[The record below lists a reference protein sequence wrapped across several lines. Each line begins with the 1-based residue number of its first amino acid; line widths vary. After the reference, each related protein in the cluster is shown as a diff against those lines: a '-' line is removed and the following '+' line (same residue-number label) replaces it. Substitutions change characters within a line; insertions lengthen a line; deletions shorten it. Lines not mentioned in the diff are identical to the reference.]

1 MPADCALSLPEFGGV
16 HLALPAVLVLQ
27 AVVATDRPA
36 DVVRQATHAVE
47 VDSAGPALA
56 RWRASLARDSS
67 DLGALLGVA
76 TITRLT
82 YEDASADRLYARVAA
97 ATAPGSSYAAWAALG
112 RAESR
117 LYHAPLDSA
126 SAWFVTAVKAARSAN
141 DSVAVAQALFGLTI
155 SRLRR
160 ESAAVA
166 LPIVDSG
173 LGLAPRRDPAL
184 VAQGRCS
191 RAAVLA
197 LQGNMQAGQE
207 ALRGLALARQ
217 AGDLRRESFCL
228 AMLGAF
234 YMGAGDHARSAAL
247 LDTAVAAAQRVHDRR
262 GVALA
267 LWWRGTAE
275 LDLYDHD
282 AARRDLSAVLVEAGA
297 SGNEF
302 IAAWAWLRLA
312 VVSWHFGDML
322 SARRELERGRTM
334 MLRQGDGWGLAYVRY
349 VDGAIA
355 LDAGQVDAAE
365 AAYRDDLARAQRL
378 QLPLEQHSAS
388 FGLARVAMSRGDWT
402 AARTHFGE
410 AETVARA
417 HGLMAYVPQLEY
429 EYGVVALHEGNLVEA
444 ERRFRAML
452 ASTSG
457 VTDLDRYAAR
467 SRIAQIHVAQGD
479 VARAERELIDATN
492 AMDSLRAALNDRELR
507 VLAFQAH
514 KGYDETEVGFAS
526 IIAGL
531 VAGARVDGALALV
544 ERRRAREL
552 LDHLARSG
560 NGLTRERVTGF
571 VVPTVPD
578 QRTAVLEFVTGLRGE
593 PTTLFV
599 LSSNGTSA
607 LSRPPADSIAADIQA
622 FSAMIEAGA
631 RADTLARRL
640 GDAVFGSA
648 LESLPADVSRLV
660 IIGDG
665 PLQHLPF
672 DAVRLRDGR
681 YLVDRFALS
690 LAPSAAVVADLHGR
704 PRRDRGAPRILAFG
718 DPRFANEIAPNGG
731 SAADVYRDAFSM
743 NGGLP
748 RLRASADEAKLVAR
762 FGHQSELRLRERASE
777 SYLKHATLD
786 SFAIVHLATHAL
798 VDERSVARTALA
810 VAAGEGDDGFV
821 GPGELSA
828 LRLDAGLVVL
838 SACRT
843 ARGVAVRG
851 EGVQGLTAPLLAAG
865 ARSVL
870 ATQWRIRD
878 TDAVQFIDDFYRAL
892 AAGQAVAD
900 AARTAKLA
908 AIRRGSPP
916 ATWAAFAVVGDPLVT
931 VPLTAPA
938 NRWLWIA
945 IALGLAVAGG
955 LLYGVRRMRRA
966 VDESEVPSESR
977 AVTAQ

>member
-1 MPADCALSLPEFGGV
+1 
-16 HLALPAVLVLQ
+16 
-27 AVVATDRPA
+27 
-36 DVVRQATHAVE
+36 
-47 VDSAGPALA
+47 
-56 RWRASLARDSS
+56 
-67 DLGALLGVA
+67 
-76 TITRLT
+76 
-82 YEDASADRLYARVAA
+82 
-97 ATAPGSSYAAWAALG
+97 
-112 RAESR
+112 
-117 LYHAPLDSA
+117 
-126 SAWFVTAVKAARSAN
+126 
-141 DSVAVAQALFGLTI
+141 
-155 SRLRR
+155 
-160 ESAAVA
+160 
-166 LPIVDSG
+166 
-173 LGLAPRRDPAL
+173 
-184 VAQGRCS
+184 
-191 RAAVLA
+191 
-197 LQGNMQAGQE
+197 
-207 ALRGLALARQ
+207 
-217 AGDLRRESFCL
+217 
-228 AMLGAF
+228 
-234 YMGAGDHARSAAL
+234 
-247 LDTAVAAAQRVHDRR
+247 
-262 GVALA
+262 
-267 LWWRGTAE
+267 
-275 LDLYDHD
+275 
-282 AARRDLSAVLVEAGA
+282 
-297 SGNEF
+297 
-302 IAAWAWLRLA
+302 
-312 VVSWHFGDML
+312 
-322 SARRELERGRTM
+322 
-334 MLRQGDGWGLAYVRY
+334 
-349 VDGAIA
+349 
-355 LDAGQVDAAE
+355 
-365 AAYRDDLARAQRL
+365 
-378 QLPLEQHSAS
+378 
-388 FGLARVAMSRGDWT
+388 MSRGDWT

-531 VAGARVDGALALV
+531 VAGGRVDGALALA

-560 NGLTRERVTGF
+560 NGLTRERVAGF

-599 LSSNGTSA
+599 LSSKGTFA
-607 LSRPPADSIAADIQA
+607 LSRPPADSIAGDIQA
-622 FSAMIEAGA
+622 FSAMTEVGA

-718 DPRFANEIAPNGG
+718 DPRFANEISPNGG

-748 RLRASADEAKLVAR
+748 RLRASADEARLVAR

-777 SYLKHATLD
+777 RYLKHATLD

-810 VAAGEGDDGFV
+810 VAAGEGDDGFI

-828 LRLDAGLVVL
+828 LRLDAGSWYCRHVARPEA
-838 SACRT
+838 SQCAGKACRDLRRRCWRQ
-843 ARGVAVRG
+843 ARVRCWRRNGESATPMRFSSSMISIARLRPGRQSPTQPAPRSSPRSAVEAR
-851 EGVQGLTAPLLAAG
+851 QPLG
-865 ARSVL
+865 QRSPSWV
-870 ATQWRIRD
+870 IRWSL
-878 TDAVQFIDDFYRAL
+878 FR
-892 AAGQAVAD
+892 
-900 AARTAKLA
+900 
-908 AIRRGSPP
+908 
-916 ATWAAFAVVGDPLVT
+916 
-931 VPLTAPA
+931 
-938 NRWLWIA
+938 
-945 IALGLAVAGG
+945 
-955 LLYGVRRMRRA
+955 
-966 VDESEVPSESR
+966 
-977 AVTAQ
+977 

>member
-1 MPADCALSLPEFGGV
+1 MPANCSPSWPELSGV

-27 AVVATDRPA
+27 AVVAADHPA

-47 VDSAGPALA
+47 VDSMGPAIV

-67 DLGALLGVA
+67 DLGALLGLA
-76 TITRLT
+76 TIARLT
-82 YEDASADRLYARVAA
+82 YDDLGAERLYAIVVAGSP
-97 ATAPGSSYAAWAALG
+97 PGSSYDAWAALG

-117 LYHAPLDSA
+117 LYRAPLDSA
-126 SAWFVTAVKAARSAN
+126 SGWFVTAVKAARSAN
-141 DSVAVAQALFGLTI
+141 DSVAMAQALFGLTI
-155 SRLRR
+155 SRLRH

-166 LPIVDSG
+166 LPVVDSG
-173 LGLAPRRDPAL
+173 LALAPQRDLAL
-184 VAQGRCS
+184 LAQGRCS

-197 LQGNMQAGQE
+197 LQGKLTASEE

-217 AGDLRRESFCL
+217 AGDLRRETFCL
-228 AMLGAF
+228 DMLGA
-234 YMGAGDHARSAAL
+234 YSAATGDHARSAAL
-247 LDTAVAAAQRVHDRR
+247 LDTAVAVARRARDRR

-267 LWWRGTAE
+267 LWWRGTGE

-282 AARRDLSAVLVEAGA
+282 AARRDLSSALVEAGA

-322 SARRELERGRTM
+322 SARRELDRGRTM
-334 MLRQGDGWGLAYVRY
+334 MQRQGDGWGLAYVRY

-355 LDAGQVDAAE
+355 LDAGQIDAAE
-365 AAYRDDLARAQRL
+365 AAYRDDLAQAQRL
-378 QLPLEQHSAS
+378 QLPLEQHSAA
-388 FGLARVAMSRGDWT
+388 FGLARVAMSRRDW
-402 AARTHFGE
+402 AGARARFAE
-410 AETVARA
+410 AEAVARA
-417 HGLMAYVPQLEY
+417 HGMMAYVPQLQY
-429 EYGVVALHEGNLVEA
+429 EYGVVALHEGDLAEA
-444 ERRFRAML
+444 DRRFRTML

-457 VTDLDRYAAR
+457 VSDLDRYAAR

-479 VARAERELIDATN
+479 AGRAERELIDATN
-492 AMDSLRAALNDRELR
+492 AMDSLRAALSDRELR

-514 KGYDETEVGFAS
+514 KGYDDTEVGFAS

-531 VAGARVDGALALV
+531 VAGGRVDGALALA

-552 LDHLARSG
+552 RDHLARSG
-560 NGLTRERVTGF
+560 DRLTRQPATALLT
-571 VVPTVPD
+571 PTLPD
-578 QRTAVLEFVTGLRGE
+578 QRTAMLEFVTGMRGE

-599 LSSNGTSA
+599 LSPKGTFA
-607 LSRPPADSIAADIQA
+607 LRRPPADSIAEDIQA

-631 RADTLARRL
+631 GADALARGL
-640 GDAVFGSA
+640 GDAVFGTG
-648 LESLPADVSRLV
+648 LDSLPPVVSRLV

-681 YLVDRFALS
+681 YVVDRFAVS
-690 LAPSAAVVADLHGR
+690 LAPSAAVVADLHSR
-704 PRRDRGAPRILAFG
+704 PRREAHAPRILALG
-718 DPRFANEIAPNGG
+718 DPRFANEISSSGG

-743 NGGLP
+743 NGGLS
-748 RLRASADEAKLVAR
+748 RLRASATEARLVAR
-762 FGHQSELRLRERASE
+762 FGERSELRLRERASE
-777 SYLKHATLD
+777 SYLKHAALD
-786 SFAIVHLATHAL
+786 SFDIVHLATHAL
-798 VDERSVARTALA
+798 VDERSVERTALA
-810 VAAGEGDDGFV
+810 VAAGDGDDGFV

-878 TDAVQFIDDFYRAL
+878 ADAVQFIDDFYRAL
-892 AAGQAVAD
+892 ASGQGVAD

-908 AIRRGSPP
+908 AIRRGAPP
-916 ATWAAFAVVGDPLVT
+916 ATWAAFAVMGDPLVT
-931 VPLTAPA
+931 VPLNAPVDRT
-938 NRWLWIA
+938 RWIV
-945 IALGLAVAGG
+945 IALGLALAGG

-966 VDESEVPSESR
+966 VEASEVPSERR

>member
-1 MPADCALSLPEFGGV
+1 MPADCAPSLPEFSGV

-27 AVVATDRPA
+27 AVVAGSRPA

-47 VDSAGPALA
+47 VDSTGPALV

-67 DLGALLGVA
+67 DLKALLGLA

-82 YEDASADRLYARVAA
+82 YDDAGADQLYAMIAA
-97 ATAPGSSYAAWAALG
+97 GTPSGSSYAAWAALG

-126 SAWFVTAVKAARSAN
+126 SAWFVTAAKAARSAN
-141 DSVAVAQALFGLTI
+141 DSAAMAQALFGLTI

-160 ESAAVA
+160 ETAAVA

-173 LGLAPRRDPAL
+173 LALAPQRDLAL

-191 RAAVLA
+191 RAAVLG
-197 LQGNMQAGQE
+197 LQGNMRGGEE
-207 ALRGLALARQ
+207 ALRGLAIARQ
-217 AGDLRRESFCL
+217 ASDLRRETFCL
-228 AMLGAF
+228 DMLGA
-234 YMGAGDHARSAAL
+234 YYLGIGDHARSVAT
-247 LDTAVAAAQRVHDRR
+247 LDTAVAVARRARDRR
-262 GVALA
+262 SVALA
-267 LWWRGTAE
+267 LWWRGHGKLE
-275 LDLYDHD
+275 QYDHD
-282 AARRDLSAVLVEAGA
+282 AARRDLSEALVEAGA

-322 SARRELERGRTM
+322 SARRELERGSSM
-334 MLRQGDGWGLAYVRY
+334 MQRQADGWGLAYVRY

-355 LDAGQVDAAE
+355 LDAGLIDAADS
-365 AAYRDDLARAQRL
+365 AYRDDLAQAQRL
-378 QLPLEQHSAS
+378 QLPLEEHSAW
-388 FGLARVAMSRGDWT
+388 FGLARVAMSRGDWS

-410 AETVARA
+410 AEAVARA
-417 HGLMAYVPQLEY
+417 HGLMAYVPQLQY

-444 ERRFRAML
+444 ERRFRTML

-457 VTDLDRYAAR
+457 VSDLDRYAAR

-492 AMDSLRAALNDRELR
+492 AMDSLRAALNDRDLR

-514 KGYDETEVGFAS
+514 KGYDDTEVGFAS

-531 VAGARVDGALALV
+531 VAGGRVEGALTLV

-552 LDHLARSG
+552 RDHLARSG
-560 NGLTRERVTGF
+560 NHLTREPTTRF
-571 VVPTVPD
+571 VAPTVPD
-578 QRTAVLEFVTGLRGE
+578 QRTVVLEFVTGVRGE

-599 LSSNGTSA
+599 LSPTGTFA
-607 LSRPPADSIAADIQA
+607 LNRPPADSIAADIQA

-631 RADTLARRL
+631 RADALARQL
-640 GDAVFGSA
+640 GEAAFGSA
-648 LESLPADVSRLV
+648 LDSLSADVSRLV

-681 YLVDRFALS
+681 YVVDRFAVS

-718 DPRFANEIAPNGG
+718 DPRFANEFSPNGG

-748 RLRASADEAKLVAR
+748 RLRASAEEARLVAR
-762 FGHQSELRLRERASE
+762 FGQQSELRLRERASE
-777 SYLKHATLD
+777 SYLKHAALD

-878 TDAVQFIDDFYRAL
+878 ADAVQFIDDFYRAL
-892 AAGQAVAD
+892 ATGQGVAD

-916 ATWAAFAVVGDPLVT
+916 ATWAAFAVMGDPLVT
-931 VPLTAPA
+931 VPLTAPPDRT
-938 NRWLWIA
+938 RWIV
-945 IALGLAVAGG
+945 IALGLAVGGG

-966 VDESEVPSESR
+966 VEASEVPSERR

>member
-1 MPADCALSLPEFGGV
+1 LLESSGV

-27 AVVATDRPA
+27 AVVAVGRPS

-47 VDSAGPALA
+47 VDSTGPALV

-67 DLGALLGVA
+67 DFSALLGLA
-76 TITRLT
+76 TIARLT
-82 YEDASADRLYARVAA
+82 YDDAGADRLYAMVAVK
-97 ATAPGSSYAAWAALG
+97 TPPGSAYAAWAALG
-112 RAESR
+112 RGESR

-126 SAWFVTAVKAARSAN
+126 SAWFVTAARAARSAN
-141 DSVAVAQALFGLTI
+141 DSVAMAQALFGLSI
-155 SRLRR
+155 SRLRG
-160 ESAAVA
+160 ESSAAA
-166 LPIVDSG
+166 LPTVDSG
-173 LGLAPRRDPAL
+173 LALAPQRDFAL

-191 RAAVLA
+191 RAAVLGLSA
-197 LQGNMQAGQE
+197 DPRSVEEGI
-207 ALRGLALARQ
+207 RGLALARQ
-217 AGDLRRESFCL
+217 AGDLRRETFCL
-228 AMLGAF
+228 DMLGASA
-234 YMGAGDHARSAAL
+234 GAIGDHARSAAL
-247 LDTAVAAAQRVHDRR
+247 LDTAVTVARRARDRR

-267 LWWRGTAE
+267 LWWRGNFE
-275 LDLYDHD
+275 LEVYDHD
-282 AARRDLSAVLVEAGA
+282 AARRDLSSALIEAGA

-302 IAAWAWLRLA
+302 IAGWGWLRLA
-312 VVSWHFGDML
+312 VVSWHFGDLL
-322 SARRELERGRTM
+322 SARRELERGRVM
-334 MLRQGDGWGLAYVRY
+334 IERQGDGWGLAYVRY
-349 VDGAIA
+349 VGGAIA
-355 LDAGQVDAAE
+355 LDAGQVEEAE
-365 AAYRDDLARAQRL
+365 AAYRDDLARARRL
-378 QLPLEQHSAS
+378 QLPLEQHSAA
-388 FGLARVAMSRGDWT
+388 FGLARVAMSRGDWA
-402 AARTHFGE
+402 AARTHIGE
-410 AETVARA
+410 AEVLARA
-417 HGLMAYVPQLEY
+417 HGLMAYVPQLQY

-444 ERRFRAML
+444 ERRFRTML
-452 ASTSG
+452 SSTAG
-457 VTDLDRYAAR
+457 VSDLDRYAAR

-479 VARAERELIDATN
+479 AARAERELIDATN
-492 AMDSLRAALNDRELR
+492 AMDSLRAALSDRELR

-514 KGYDETEVGFAS
+514 KGYDDTEVGFAS

-531 VAGARVDGALALV
+531 VAGGRVQGALTLV

-552 LDHLARSG
+552 RDHLARSG
-560 NGLTRERVTGF
+560 NHLTREPATGF
-571 VVPTVPD
+571 VAPTVPD
-578 QRTAVLEFVTGLRGE
+578 QRTAVLEFVTGMRGE

-599 LSSNGTSA
+599 LSPKGTFA
-607 LSRPPADSIAADIQA
+607 LRRPPADSIATDIQA

-631 RADTLARRL
+631 HADVLARQL
-640 GDAVFGSA
+640 GEAAFGSA
-648 LESLPADVSRLV
+648 LDSLSADVSRLV

-672 DAVRLRDGR
+672 DAARLRDGR
-681 YLVDRFALS
+681 YVVDRFAVS

-704 PRRDRGAPRILAFG
+704 PRRERGAPRILALG
-718 DPRFANEIAPNGG
+718 DPRFSNEISPNGG

-748 RLRASADEAKLVAR
+748 RLRASADEATLVAR
-762 FGHQSELRLRERASE
+762 FGQHSELRLRERASE
-777 SYLKHATLD
+777 SYLKHAALD

-828 LRLDAGLVVL
+828 LKLDAGLVVL

-843 ARGVAVRG
+843 ARGVAIRG

-878 TDAVQFIDDFYRAL
+878 ADAVQFIDDFYRAL
-892 AAGQAVAD
+892 AGGQGVAD

-908 AIRRGSPP
+908 AIRRGAPP
-916 ATWAAFAVVGDPLVT
+916 ATWAAFAVMGDPLVT

-938 NRWLWIA
+938 DRTRWIVL
-945 IALGLAVAGG
+945 ALGLTVAGF

-966 VDESEVPSESR
+966 VEASEVPSERR

>member
-1 MPADCALSLPEFGGV
+1 
-16 HLALPAVLVLQ
+16 
-27 AVVATDRPA
+27 
-36 DVVRQATHAVE
+36 
-47 VDSAGPALA
+47 
-56 RWRASLARDSS
+56 
-67 DLGALLGVA
+67 
-76 TITRLT
+76 
-82 YEDASADRLYARVAA
+82 
-97 ATAPGSSYAAWAALG
+97 
-112 RAESR
+112 
-117 LYHAPLDSA
+117 
-126 SAWFVTAVKAARSAN
+126 
-141 DSVAVAQALFGLTI
+141 
-155 SRLRR
+155 
-160 ESAAVA
+160 
-166 LPIVDSG
+166 
-173 LGLAPRRDPAL
+173 
-184 VAQGRCS
+184 
-191 RAAVLA
+191 
-197 LQGNMQAGQE
+197 
-207 ALRGLALARQ
+207 
-217 AGDLRRESFCL
+217 
-228 AMLGAF
+228 
-234 YMGAGDHARSAAL
+234 
-247 LDTAVAAAQRVHDRR
+247 
-262 GVALA
+262 
-267 LWWRGTAE
+267 
-275 LDLYDHD
+275 
-282 AARRDLSAVLVEAGA
+282 
-297 SGNEF
+297 
-302 IAAWAWLRLA
+302 
-312 VVSWHFGDML
+312 
-322 SARRELERGRTM
+322 
-334 MLRQGDGWGLAYVRY
+334 
-349 VDGAIA
+349 
-355 LDAGQVDAAE
+355 
-365 AAYRDDLARAQRL
+365 
-378 QLPLEQHSAS
+378 
-388 FGLARVAMSRGDWT
+388 MSRGDWT

-531 VAGARVDGALALV
+531 VAGGRVDGALALV

-599 LSSNGTSA
+599 LSSKGTSA

-748 RLRASADEAKLVAR
+748 RLRASADEARLVAR
-762 FGHQSELRLRERASE
+762 FGHQSELRLRERAR
-777 SYLKHATLD
+777 
-786 SFAIVHLATHAL
+786 AISSTPHSI
-798 VDERSVARTALA
+798 RS
-810 VAAGEGDDGFV
+810 
-821 GPGELSA
+821 
-828 LRLDAGLVVL
+828 
-838 SACRT
+838 
-843 ARGVAVRG
+843 
-851 EGVQGLTAPLLAAG
+851 
-865 ARSVL
+865 RSS
-870 ATQWRIRD
+870 I
-878 TDAVQFIDDFYRAL
+878 
-892 AAGQAVAD
+892 
-900 AARTAKLA
+900 
-908 AIRRGSPP
+908 S
-916 ATWAAFAVVGDPLVT
+916 
-931 VPLTAPA
+931 
-938 NRWLWIA
+938 
-945 IALGLAVAGG
+945 
-955 LLYGVRRMRRA
+955 RRMRWWTSARWRVRLSRSRPARA
-966 VDESEVPSESR
+966 TTVSSAPESSRRFGSTRDSWCCPRVAQPEASRCAGKACRDSRRRCWRRARVRCWRRNGESATPMRFSSSMISIARLRPGRQSPTQPAPRSSPRSAVEARQPLGQRSPSWVIRSSLFR
-977 AVTAQ
+977 